1 MNGHF
6 DPAKVLK
13 SCKFDRVAVFGNDKV
28 LTWLNSTNK
37 MSNLFCI
44 RFRLALKWMSLV
56 LVQKS
61 VSKRKIKSTGN
72 KSLCFFI
79 SIQALLYLTKN
90 VVNWKWWEVKPNAL
104 ILPSKYVSLHI
115 AIEWQNLWNFLYN
128 FVHLHKIPL
137 VIWAG
142 RILSF
147 QISFVSCNKGFTLNP
162 WLWRTC
168 SAPFV
173 VF

>member
-37 MSNLFCI
+37 MSNQFCI
-44 RFRLALKWMSLV
+44 WFRLALKWMSLV

-72 KSLCFFI
+72 KSLCFLFLFRPCCIWQKMLLIRNGEKSNHMLWSCPQNMFHFI
-79 SIQALLYLTKN
+79 LQLNDKICETFCTILYIWITSHLLFELADYCT
-90 VVNWKWWEVKPNAL
+90 ESP
-104 ILPSKYVSLHI
+104 
-115 AIEWQNLWNFLYN
+115 F
-128 FVHLHKIPL
+128 
-137 VIWAG
+137 
-142 RILSF
+142 SF
-147 QISFVSCNKGFTLNP
+147 
-162 WLWRTC
+162 
-168 SAPFV
+168 
-173 VF
+173 